1 MSYLIAFLIPKLPA
15 PWKLTF
21 LQIWWIYNYCSASTD
36 CEKCSFG
43 HFMQKFSFKF
53 VGIKRGRLFQ
63 NPEPIKIDKKI
74 IPKIALKI
82 VPNFIQELYDLG

>member
-1 MSYLIAFLIPKLPA
+1 
-15 PWKLTF
+15 
-21 LQIWWIYNYCSASTD
+21 
-36 CEKCSFG
+36 
-43 HFMQKFSFKF
+43 MQKFSFKF

-82 VPNFIQELYDLG
+82 VPNFIQEFYDLARRPFFDARKQLKIKTLAQKTVSGPGF